1 VIWRPGWS
9 LLGAGAVEP
18 AARTKDGA
26 ARAPAPSRQPGLVGF
41 RGKLFASYMS
51 ATVVLVVGLASF
63 AQMQVAQTKDQS
75 SEHRRRIVREALE
88 IENTILNASN
98 AQRGFLLTGDRAL
111 LEHSQASVPAGFDRR
126 LDDLLELAAG
136 REPYQAELTRE
147 IVREARLA
155 AAELERTLD
164 VLRGGEAS
172 FAPLRTGAD
181 SPSSHQLHADVAALA
196 ATVHAERDAEA
207 REASLTARFAKWF
220 IVFGNA
226 IAFILAA
233 AVTFW
238 IGKAFA
244 DNQDA
249 TRDLAEHGRRLEDH
263 ARRLAAQEN
272 VLAQRLTQER
282 ELTRSLER
290 TNQALARSN
299 ADLEQFAYVA
309 SHDLRAPLRG
319 IASLGDWL
327 EEDLGPS
334 ITTDTKKHLD
344 ALRVR
349 VQRLDALVRAIAT
362 YSRAGRKEETLE
374 SVDVGRLLR
383 EVIELSA
390 PPAPS
395 RIKLQSS
402 FPTVTAPR
410 APLQQIFLNLLSNA
424 LKHARPPDGSE
435 GEIGIGWSDDGEQW
449 TFFVTDHGP
458 GVAPEH
464 HQRIFGLFNRL
475 TSQDRVEG
483 TGIGLA
489 LVKKLVERHG
499 GRVFVRSALGQGA
512 TFGFSWPKDPG
523 NALAWG

>member
-1 VIWRPGWS
+1 MIWRPSWT

-18 AARTKDGA
+18 VASTRASAAHEPVT
-26 ARAPAPSRQPGLVGF
+26 SRQRGLVGF

-63 AQMQVAQTKDQS
+63 AQMQVAQTKERS

-88 IENTILNASN
+88 IENTILNALN
-98 AQRGFLLTGDRAL
+98 AQRGFLLTGDRSL
-111 LEHSQASVPAGFDRR
+111 LEHSRASVPAGFDRR
-126 LDDLLELAAG
+126 LDALLELAG
-136 REPYQAELTRE
+136 REPYQADLTRE
-147 IVREARLA
+147 IVRDARLA
-155 AAELERTLD
+155 AAELQLTLD
-164 VLRGGEAS
+164 VLRQDEAS
-172 FAPLRTGAD
+172 SAQLRAGED
-181 SPSSHQLHADVAALA
+181 SRRSQELHADVATLA

-207 REASLTARFAKWF
+207 REASLTARFVKWF

-244 DNQDA
+244 DNQAA
-249 TRDLAEHGRRLEDH
+249 TRNLAEHGRRLEDH

-334 ITTDTKKHLD
+334 ITPDTKKHLD

-374 SVDVGRLLR
+374 SIDVGRLLR
-383 EVIELSA
+383 EVIELGA

-424 LKHARPPDGSE
+424 VKHARPPNGRE
-435 GEIGIGWSDDGEQW
+435 GEIEIGWSDDGEQW

-483 TGIGLA
+483 AGIGLA

-499 GRVFVRSALGQGA
+499 GRVFVRSALGEGA

-523 NALAWG
+523 HTLAWG

>member
-1 VIWRPGWS
+1 VNWRPSWT
-9 LLGAGAVEP
+9 LPGAAVEP
-18 AARTKDGA
+18 AASTRASA
-26 ARAPAPSRQPGLVGF
+26 AREPGKPRQRALVGF

-63 AQMQVAQTKDQS
+63 AQMQVAQTKERS

-88 IENTILNASN
+88 IENTILNALN
-98 AQRGFLLTGDRAL
+98 AQHGFLLTGDRSL
-111 LEHSQASVPAGFDRR
+111 LERSKASVPAGFDGR
-126 LDDLLELAAG
+126 LDALLELAA
-136 REPYQAELTRE
+136 REPYQADLTRE
-147 IVREARLA
+147 IVHDARLA
-155 AAELERTLD
+155 AADLELTLD
-164 VLRGGEAS
+164 VLRRGDASQAQLRAGEGS
-172 FAPLRTGAD
+172 RI
-181 SPSSHQLHADVAALA
+181 SQELHADVAALA
-196 ATVHAERDAEA
+196 ATVHAVRDAEA

-220 IVFGNA
+220 IVCGNA

-244 DNQDA
+244 ETQAA
-249 TRDLAEHGRRLEDH
+249 TRDLADHGKRLEDH

-327 EEDLGPS
+327 EEDLGSS
-334 ITTDTKKHLD
+334 IMPDTKKHLD

-374 SVDVGRLLR
+374 SIDVGRLLR

-390 PPAPS
+390 PPAQA
-395 RIKLQSS
+395 RIKLQPS

-424 LKHARPPDGSE
+424 VKHARPADGSE
-435 GEIGIGWSDDGEQW
+435 GAIEIGWSDDGEQW

-458 GVAPEH
+458 GIAPEH

-483 TGIGLA
+483 AGIGLA

-499 GRVFVRSALGQGA
+499 GRVFVRSALGEGA
-512 TFGFSWPKDPG
+512 TFGFSWPKEPG
-523 NALAWG
+523 DSLAWG